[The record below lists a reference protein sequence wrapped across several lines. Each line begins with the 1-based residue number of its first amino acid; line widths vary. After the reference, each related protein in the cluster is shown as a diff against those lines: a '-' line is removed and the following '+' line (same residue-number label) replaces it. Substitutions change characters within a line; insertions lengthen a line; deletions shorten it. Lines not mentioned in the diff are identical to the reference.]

1 MASFQLIDIDK
12 WQEITATIKQN
23 KLRTFLT
30 GFSVAWGIFMLIILL
45 GSGKGLE
52 HGVEK
57 QFESDAVNSV
67 WFYSGE
73 TSISYKG
80 FKTGRRIKLNNDDY
94 AVIKRE
100 FPEANDISSRSWVG
114 GIKEINYKNKYAN
127 FNVQAS
133 LHGMQFAENIR
144 LLEGRFINTFDE
156 IEKRKVVAIG
166 KPVADEFFANQKAIG
181 KYISINGFSFLV
193 IGVFLDSGGPG
204 DNNRLYIPTTT
215 AQLVFFGNQNFDQL
229 VISSR
234 ISDADYSKTLSDK
247 IKMRLAQRHEF
258 SSDDSR
264 AMFVNNN
271 LENFK
276 RIISVIQGIRIFIW
290 IIGLGTIIAG
300 IVGVSNIM
308 MIVVKERT
316 KEIGIRK
323 SLGATAN
330 SIVLLIM
337 QESVI
342 ITAVSGYIGLF
353 LGLTTLHFCNKY
365 LPRSDFFVNPE
376 VDIRIAIIATI
387 ILIIS
392 GAIAGFVPAYR
403 AAIVKPIEAL
413 KED

>member
-1 MASFQLIDIDK
+1 MSNFQFIDIDK

-73 TSISYKG
+73 TSMSYKG
-80 FKTGRRIKLNNDDY
+80 FKSGRRIKLNNEDY
-94 AVIKRE
+94 KVIKKE
-100 FPEANDISSRSWVG
+100 FPEADHISSRSYVG
-114 GIKEINYKNKYAN
+114 GIKEINYRNKFAN

-133 LHGMQFAENIR
+133 LKGMQHAENIR
-144 LLEGRFINTFDE
+144 ILEGRFINTIDE
-156 IEKRKVVAIG
+156 TDKRKVAAIG
-166 KPVADEFFANQKAIG
+166 KPVADEFFKSENPIG
-181 KYISINGFSFLV
+181 KHISINGFSFLV

-229 VISSR
+229 VISSKV
-234 ISDADYSKTLSDK
+234 SDADYSKLLSDK
-247 IKMRLAQRHEF
+247 IKKRLSQRHDF
-258 SSDDSR
+258 SIDDSR
-264 AMFVNNN
+264 AMFINNN

-323 SLGATAN
+323 SLGASAS
-330 SIVLLIM
+330 SIILLIM

-342 ITAVSGYIGLF
+342 ITAVSGYIGLV
-353 LGLTTLHFCNKY
+353 LGLSTLHLCNEY
-365 LPRSDFFVNPE
+365 LPQSDFFVNPE
-376 VDIRIAIIATI
+376 VDIKIAIVATI
-387 ILIIS
+387 ILILS
-392 GAIAGFVPAYR
+392 GAVAGFVPAYK
-403 AAIVKPIEAL
+403 AAMVRPIEAL

>member
-1 MASFQLIDIDK
+1 MVSFNLIDIDK

-73 TSISYKG
+73 TSMPYKG
-80 FKTGRRIKLNNDDY
+80 FKSGRRVKLNNEDY
-94 AVIKRE
+94 RVIKDE
-100 FPEANDISSRSWVG
+100 FPEANYVSSRSYVG

-133 LHGMQFAENIR
+133 LSGMKFAENIR
-144 LLEGRFINTFDE
+144 LQKGRFINLLDQQQR
-156 IEKRKVVAIG
+156 RKVAIIGNPVAEEFFKSESPIG
-166 KPVADEFFANQKAIG
+166 KF
-181 KYISINGFSFLV
+181 ISINGFSFIV
-193 IGVFLDSGGPG
+193 VGVFTDSGGPG
-204 DNNRLYIPTTT
+204 DNNRIYIPTTT
-215 AQLVFFGNQNFDQL
+215 AQLVFFNNENFDQL
-229 VISSR
+229 VISSN
-234 ISDADYSKTLSDK
+234 IPDADYSAKLSEK
-247 IKMRLAQRHEF
+247 IKLRLAQRHNF
-258 SSDDSR
+258 SMTDSR

-276 RIISVIQGIRIFIW
+276 RIFSVIQGIRIFIW

-323 SLGATAN
+323 SIGASAS

-337 QESVI
+337 QESI
-342 ITAVSGYIGLF
+342 LITAISGYIGLV
-353 LGLTTLHFCNKY
+353 LGLSTLHVCNLY
-365 LPRSDFFVNPE
+365 LPKSDFFVNPE
-376 VDIRIAIIATI
+376 VDLRIAVLSTC
-387 ILIIS
+387 ILVLS

-403 AAIVKPIEAL
+403 ASVVRPIEAL

>member
-1 MASFQLIDIDK
+1 MAIFTLIDFDK

-73 TSISYKG
+73 TSMPYKG
-80 FKTGRRIKLNNDDY
+80 FKAGRRVKLNNEDY
-94 AVIKRE
+94 KVIKDE
-100 FPEANDISSRSWVG
+100 FPEANHVSSRSYIG

-133 LHGMQFAENIR
+133 LSGMKYAENIR
-144 LLEGRFINTFDE
+144 MRKGRFINFLDE
-156 IEKRKVVAIG
+156 KERRKVAVIGYPVEEEFFKQENPIG
-166 KPVADEFFANQKAIG
+166 KF
-181 KYISINGFSFLV
+181 ISINGFSFV
-193 IGVFLDSGGPG
+193 VVGVFMDSGGPG
-204 DNNRLYIPTTT
+204 DNNRIYIPTTT
-215 AQLVFFGNQNFDQL
+215 AQLVFFNNENFDQL
-229 VISSR
+229 VIASNFP
-234 ISDADYSKTLSDK
+234 DADFSARLSEK
-247 IKMRLAQRHEF
+247 IKMRLAQRHDF
-258 SSDDSR
+258 NSNDSR
-264 AMFVNNN
+264 AMFINNN

-276 RIISVIQGIRIFIW
+276 RIFSVIQGIRVFIW

-323 SLGATAN
+323 SIGAKTT
-330 SIVLLIM
+330 SILFLII
-337 QESVI
+337 QESI
-342 ITAVSGYIGLF
+342 LITAIAGYIGLV
-353 LGLTTLHFCNKY
+353 LGLATLHLCNKY
-365 LPRSDFFVNPE
+365 LPQSDFFVNPE
-376 VDIRIAIIATI
+376 VDLQIAISATL
-387 ILIIS
+387 ILVLA
-392 GAIAGFVPAYR
+392 GAVAGFIPAYR
-403 AAIVKPIEAL
+403 ASNVRPIEAL